1 MVQRS
6 GLHANEHAVDDFA
19 ISSGREQNTWLR
31 LPAVPRILTPVL
43 KAEAV
48 RARVEELWRQ
58 HAELERQA
66 LGELADG
73 PWPMP
78 SDGMTEANL
87 RRFRRFM
94 FLHREMACVV
104 AAISELD
111 WVLEQ
116 SE

>member
-1 MVQRS
+1 MS
-6 GLHANEHAVDDFA
+6 A
-19 ISSGREQNTWLR
+19 IGFGREQARLR
-31 LPAVPRILTPVL
+31 LLAAPRILTPVL

-66 LGELADG
+66 LDDLAHG

-78 SDGMTEANL
+78 SDGMMEADL

-94 FLHREMACVV
+94 FLHREMACVA
-104 AAISELD
+104 AAIRELD
-111 WVLEQ
+111 WVVEQ